1 MHVMIVYDCASLYGC
16 LPAMQLP
23 MIIHLLF
30 TDIFLSESPLQPPPL
45 PAPTSACVAA
55 KEIQARWESIRDSYT
70 EDCRKVKS
78 EIASGATPSR
88 RYIFEQLSFLSN
100 VVGSRTAAGGLPYPQ
115 STDATEG
122 TPQKA
127 VNGDSISE
135 PSGKRRRWHSDRH
148 QCQQQQP
155 GDDRDFFMSL
165 LPAVRTLLQSAYFA
179 DAPENQGGAKQSR
192 CRHFYTG
199 LL

>member
-78 EIASGATPSR
+78 EIASGATPSSSSSPSSAM
-88 RYIFEQLSFLSN
+88 LSGAGRLPAASLTPRA
-100 VVGSRTAAGGLPYPQ
+100 RT
-115 STDATEG
+115 
-122 TPQKA
+122 
-127 VNGDSISE
+127 
-135 PSGKRRRWHSDRH
+135 RRRARRRR
-148 QCQQQQP
+148 P
-155 GDDRDFFMSL
+155 
-165 LPAVRTLLQSAYFA
+165 
-179 DAPENQGGAKQSR
+179 
-192 CRHFYTG
+192 
-199 LL
+199 